1 MVLVVLEVVNMYIYT
16 WRRSRFQVVLVVPE
30 VVVVDVGL
38 REETQVQLAGQARLA
53 HLKVQITNAFPIGYI
68 FKRGWSGGVGRGQL
82 NSKLES

>member
-1 MVLVVLEVVNMYIYT
+1 MVLEVLYMYIYT
-16 WRRSRFQVVLVVPE
+16 WRRSGFQVVFVVPE

-53 HLKVQITNAFPIGYI
+53 HLRVQITNTFPIGYI

>member
-1 MVLVVLEVVNMYIYT
+1 M
-16 WRRSRFQVVLVVPE
+16 VLVVPE

-38 REETQVQLAGQARLA
+38 GEETQVQLAGQARLA
-53 HLKVQITNAFPIGYI
+53 HLKVQITNTFPIGFI

>member
-1 MVLVVLEVVNMYIYT
+1 MYIHT
-16 WRRSRFQVVLVVPE
+16 WRGSGFQVVLVVPE

-38 REETQVQLAGQARLA
+38 SEQTQVQLAGHARLA
-53 HLKVQITNAFPIGYI
+53 HLKVQITNTFPIGYI